1 MSAIFKWMIVLLLL
15 LTVAGGGGVYWCYI
29 RSDELLRV
37 ELLKQ
42 LQVMAPDLKF
52 AIERANFD
60 FIGRVRIQGLAI
72 QLPEET
78 EPALYV
84 PETVVTLDD
93 QQMTDFDK
101 VSVQRMRF
109 VHPQLRV
116 IRKRDGRWNW
126 QGITWV
132 RNNAQAVP
140 ELEIEHGMIIVDLQ
154 RDRRASRRLTM
165 ADLNVKGV
173 PAAARKFTAVIS
185 TRIDP
190 AGPLSATID
199 ANLDGPP
206 FQLEAKWMR
215 LLVDDDLLDL
225 IGEVSPSVND
235 KLIEARQAVANLA
248 ATQAASSSIAARP
261 GSNPNANA
269 APISL
274 QSQVPA
280 ISYPVPGPF
289 GLKCNCDLHCR
300 LKWTDGENPLQYQV
314 LAEVRS
320 GQFSNV
326 VLPFPLYE
334 IRGAVYV
341 DPKQVVLRDVRAEN
355 GTTRLYLSTQV
366 TPLASNK
373 IPRLK
378 LQIRNV
384 AVDDALKSR
393 LPEPARKFLNAFGA
407 GGMVD
412 LDLAAVQGDKLSW
425 EGDLQLTE
433 GTFNHEK
440 FPYPI
445 RDVTGTV
452 RLRGQ
457 RIELSATGKASG
469 VPVKV
474 SGWLENP
481 GAAHESEFIV
491 TGDGIP
497 INSVLSDA
505 CPVALRKALH
515 ELDLQGGGDCWVK
528 FQKPAGVG
536 NKYQIYTAVRLN
548 ECSCQLRSFPYRVEH
563 LKGLVVWDDDLV
575 TFKGLQGTHDETELS
590 AAGQFRRSPAP
601 GRLDLV
607 IQANNGAFDR
617 ALELAVPPS
626 IHKLWQEFQPSG
638 LFDVKTVIGWVPGQ
652 PCQVEMPEISVK
664 NAELT
669 LRSFPWTLQRLTGE
683 FAYTAPNVVIKS
695 VSAQH
700 DDTQLRGRGD
710 VSFSPGEPWRLTFDE
725 LHVDDLIPNATF
737 RKALPKQL
745 RTVFD
750 TLNPT
755 GKFSISTTVW
765 EGQAS
770 RFGSVTLVGA
780 DGDPDIAST
789 WDIQLT
795 LADSSVY
802 AGILVHDIHGR
813 IDMKGASDGVATTL
827 TGKLDLDSISVFRQ
841 PTGMAHQIVR
851 VVGPFSL
858 ENGVFVG
865 GSQAMALPVPGQT
878 PRANLPD
885 RISGDF
891 LDGKLTLDVRADLR
905 GEPEYSLL
913 TTMTRGRLESY
924 AHQYLRGQSNLAGV
938 MNGWMRLWGKGKSE
952 DQIRGRGEVQIAPAA
967 LYELPIFVQIFQA
980 LRLDAVDRT
989 AFDRADVAYTI
1000 DRSRFNF
1007 DAVHLTGSAIDLVGR
1022 GYVRFDGG
1030 MQFDFYSMLARNRV
1044 RIPVI
1049 SEIANVISRGWVGVK
1064 VTGHIGAPETRMV
1077 PVPEI
1082 DDALKQLMGT
1092 GETQRRGAT
1101 VPKPGDPLRR

>member
-15 LTVAGGGGVYWCYI
+15 LTVAGGGGVYWYYV

-42 LQVMAPDLKF
+42 LQILGPDLAF
-52 AIERANFD
+52 TIERANFD
-60 FIGRVRIQGLAI
+60 FIGRVRVQGLAI
-72 QLPEET
+72 RLPDES

-84 PETVVTLDD
+84 PETVITLDE
-93 QQMTDFDK
+93 QQLTDFEK
-101 VSVQRMRF
+101 ISVQRLRF
-109 VHPQLRV
+109 VHPQWRLV
-116 IRKRDGRWNW
+116 RKRDGRWNW

-132 RNNAQAVP
+132 RNNAQAIP

-154 RDRRASRRLTM
+154 RDRRPARRLTM

-190 AGPLSATID
+190 AGPLSATLD

-215 LLVDDDLLDL
+215 LPVDDDLLDL
-225 IGEVSPSVND
+225 IGEISPSVNS
-235 KLIEARQAVANLA
+235 KLIEARQSVANLA

-261 GSNPNANA
+261 GANQGGNS

-274 QSQVPA
+274 QSQLPA
-280 ISYPVPGPF
+280 LVSPVPGPL

-300 LKWTDGENPLQYQV
+300 LRWTDGEIPLQYQV
-314 LAEVRS
+314 LAEVRT

-334 IRGAVYV
+334 IRGSVYV
-341 DPKQVVLRDVRAEN
+341 DPKQVVLRDFRAEN
-355 GTTRLYLSTQV
+355 GATRLYLSTQIA
-366 TPLASNK
+366 PQAANK
-373 IPRLK
+373 VPRLK
-378 LQIRNV
+378 LQLRNV
-384 AVDDALKSR
+384 AVDDALKAR
-393 LPEPARKFLNAFGA
+393 LPEAARKFLNAFGVS
-407 GGMVD
+407 GTVD
-412 LDLAAVQGDKLSW
+412 LDLGAAVGDKLAW
-425 EGDLQLTE
+425 EGDLRLTD
-433 GTFNHEK
+433 GVVNHEK

-445 RDVTGTV
+445 REVTGTA
-452 RLRGQ
+452 RLRGN
-457 RIELSATGKASG
+457 RIELGATGKASG
-469 VPVKV
+469 VPVKI
-474 SGWLENP
+474 SGWLENL
-481 GAAHESEFIV
+481 GAAHESEFII
-491 TGDGIP
+491 TGDAIP
-497 INSVLSDA
+497 FNAPLIDA
-505 CPVALRKALH
+505 CPLAVRKALH
-515 ELDLQGGGDCWVK
+515 ELDLQGSGDCWVK
-528 FQKPAGVG
+528 FQKSPGVG
-536 NKYQIYTAVRLN
+536 QKYKIYTAIRLQ
-548 ECSCQLRSFPYRVEH
+548 ECSCQFRGFPYRVEH
-563 LKGLVVWDDDLV
+563 LKGLVIWDDDLIS
-575 TFKGLQGTHDETELS
+575 FKGLQGTHDETELS

-607 IQANNGAFDR
+607 IQANNAAFDR

-638 LFDVKTVIGWVPGQ
+638 LFDVKTVIGWVPGE
-652 PCQVEMPEISVK
+652 PCQVELPVISVK
-664 NAELT
+664 NAEIT
-669 LRSFPWTLQRLTGE
+669 MRGFPWTLQRLAGE
-683 FAYTAPNVVIKS
+683 FAYAAPNLVIKS

-700 DDTQLRGRGD
+700 DDTQLRGRGV
-710 VSFSPGEPWRLTFDE
+710 VSCAAGEPWRVTFDE

-737 RKALPKQL
+737 RKSLPTQL
-745 RTVFD
+745 RQVFD
-750 TLNPT
+750 TLNPA
-755 GKFSISTTVW
+755 GKFSVSTTVW
-765 EGQAS
+765 EGQTS
-770 RFGSVTLVGA
+770 RFGSVQLAGS
-780 DGDPDIAST
+780 DGDPAIASA

-795 LADSSVY
+795 LADSSIQ
-802 AGILVHDIHGR
+802 AGILIDDIHGR
-813 IDMKGASDGVATTL
+813 VDLKGASDGVATAL
-827 TGKLDLDSISVFRQ
+827 AGKLDLDSISVFRQ
-841 PTGMAHQIVR
+841 SSGMAHQIVR
-851 VVGPFSL
+851 VVGPFRL
-858 ENGVFVG
+858 EDGVFVG
-865 GSQAMALPVPGQT
+865 GSQAMAQPVPGQT

-891 LDGKLTLDVRADLR
+891 LDGTLTLDVRVDLR

-913 TTMTRGRLESY
+913 TTMARGRLEAY

-938 MNGWMRLWGKGKSE
+938 MHGWMRLWGKGKSE
-952 DQIRGRGEVQIAPAA
+952 DQMRGRGELQIAPAA

-989 AFDRADVAYTI
+989 AFDRADVSYQI
-1000 DRSRFNF
+1000 DNSRFNF

-1049 SEIANVISRGWVGVK
+1049 SEIANFVSRGWVGVK
-1064 VTGHIGAPETRMV
+1064 VTGHVGAPETRMV

-1101 VPKPGDPLRR
+1101 APKSGAQIRQ